1 MICDIVDNDA
11 FINGF
16 LNLGVLVKDNNW
28 IGGAIMGK
36 REKFLQTIVY
46 ILLGIILVLLI
57 K

>member
-1 MICDIVDNDA
+1 MIDSDA